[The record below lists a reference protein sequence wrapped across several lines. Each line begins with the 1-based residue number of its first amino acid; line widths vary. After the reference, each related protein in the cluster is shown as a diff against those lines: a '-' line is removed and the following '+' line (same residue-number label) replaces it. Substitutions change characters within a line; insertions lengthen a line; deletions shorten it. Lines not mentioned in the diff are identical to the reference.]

1 MKLSVIALGLMA
13 CSALGATPKWEMDA
27 QCQQVEIDYPNA
39 KLTVT
44 RDKMDGG
51 FYPEFI
57 RKTLPGLMKTTA
69 SRVITVNGISSLL
82 VGDSSEHFS
91 PEHET
96 AGLIVLSDLFKGRPV
111 TVEYG
116 DFNHTFTAEGFQE
129 VFKRFIKCSEV
140 PNGPVAQ

>member
-1 MKLSVIALGLMA
+1 MKLSVIALGLVA

-57 RKTLPGLMKTTA
+57 RKSLPGHMKTTA
-69 SRVITVNGISSLL
+69 SRVITVNGISSLW
-82 VGDSSEHFS
+82 VGDSSEHFT
-91 PEHET
+91 PEHEL
-96 AGLIVLSDLFKGRPV
+96 AGVIVLSDLFKGRSV

-116 DFNHTFTAEGFQE
+116 NFSHTFTGEGFQD

-140 PNGPVAQ
+140 PNGSVAQ